1 MRFERPLV
9 QGVLLA
15 RRKRFFADV
24 ALEGGVEVVAH
35 CANPGRMTSAAEPG
49 WRVWCSP
56 ADPVALSTGKRKLAW
71 NLELVEAQPS
81 GALLLV
87 NTARPNGIVA
97 EAIAAA
103 QIPELLGYL
112 SQRAE
117 VRYGENSRVD
127 LLLEGEEGRCYVE
140 VKNATL
146 LLAPGLAGFPDAVSA
161 RATKH
166 LGDLAQVVAE
176 GHRGVMFSLCR
187 SDAARLAPAE
197 QIDPAYASAYRAA
210 LKAGVESIAY
220 QVIASAEGLRLGPR
234 VETA

>member
-1 MRFERPLV
+1 MLFERPLV
-9 QGVLLA
+9 RGTLLE

-24 ALEGGVEVVAH
+24 RLEHGEVVVAH

-49 WRVWCSP
+49 WTVWCSP
-56 ADPVALSTGKRKLAW
+56 ADPVALAAGKRKLAW
-71 NLELVEAQPS
+71 NLELVEAMPG

-103 QIPELLGYL
+103 QVPELAGY
-112 SQRAE
+112 SGQRAE

-127 LLLEGEEGRCYVE
+127 LLLEGERGRCFVE

-146 LLAPGLAGFPDAVSA
+146 LLSPGLAGFPDAVSA

-166 LGDLAQVVAE
+166 LHELAQVVAA
-176 GHRGVMFSLCR
+176 GHRAVMFSLCR
-187 SDAARLAPAE
+187 SDAARLVPAE
-197 QIDPAYASAYRAA
+197 QIDPVYAAAYRAA
-210 LKAGVESIAY
+210 LKAGVESIAV
-220 QVIASAEGLRLGPR
+220 QVLASPQGLRLGPR